1 MHVVEISLSHS
12 KFKDLQIFFRG
23 CKNLFTNWKCL
34 ELIEIWGF
42 KKLKQWFLAT
52 FAIHHQVVWVT
63 ITVCWQSGNW
73 AHPKPTLWKSAK
85 SQNNSRKQKKWASE
99 LYLEKNIIVW
109 YILRLLH
116 TLTLIY
122 LCLWPKP
129 ERKEWKLHLNHC
141 AITFTLLN
149 LKAGLLN

>member
-42 KKLKQWFLAT
+42 KKLKQWFLVT

-73 AHPKPTLWKSAK
+73 AHPKRTLWKSAK

-99 LYLEKNIIVW
+99 LYLEKRNYLVHFKTTS
-109 YILRLLH
+109 YLDLDLLVSV
-116 TLTLIY
+116 TKAWKEGMKTSLKS
-122 LCLWPKP
+122 LCNYFHVAQFKSWT
-129 ERKEWKLHLNHC
+129 
-141 AITFTLLN
+141 A
-149 LKAGLLN
+149 